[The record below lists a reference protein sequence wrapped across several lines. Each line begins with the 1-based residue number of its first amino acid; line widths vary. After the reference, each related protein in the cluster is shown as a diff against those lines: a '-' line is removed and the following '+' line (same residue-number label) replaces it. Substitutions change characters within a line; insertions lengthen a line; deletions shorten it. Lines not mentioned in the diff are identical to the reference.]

1 MTARLA
7 AAVLVLEAVMVFF
20 ATVVAA
26 TLLPGSDGYS
36 AGSVWA
42 VGLGLALLCVL
53 VGALVRRPGGIAL
66 GSAVQVLL
74 IATGVFVPAMF
85 VVGAGFAALWVWLVS
100 VGRRIDADRRRW
112 AREAGARPGGG

>member
-1 MTARLA
+1 
-7 AAVLVLEAVMVFF
+7 
-20 ATVVAA
+20 
-26 TLLPGSDGYS
+26 
-36 AGSVWA
+36 
-42 VGLGLALLCVL
+42 VGT
-53 VGALVRRPGGIAL
+53 
-66 GSAVQVLL
+66 AVQVVL